1 MWINADIMGWRKYVE
16 VPIDTKFKGFC
27 YIVLQPPI
35 DILVN
40 PKDIV
45 EDDFGVMKVMLRH
58 VGHNERGI
66 DIYKYNP

>member
-45 EDDFGVMKVMLRH
+45 KDDFGVMKVMLRH
-58 VGHNERGI
+58 AGHNERGI
-66 DIYKYNP
+66 DIYKYDP

>member
-45 EDDFGVMKVMLRH
+45 KDDFGVMKVMLCH
-58 VGHNERGI
+58 AGHNERGI
-66 DIYKYNP
+66 DIYKYDP